1 MNGRDA
7 NADETPQ
14 ARSER
19 FNLRATPAEAALV
32 RQAAYARRQSVTEFL
47 LTAGLAEA
55 RVAVSENE
63 RLEVA
68 AAVYDR
74 LAHELQEEP
83 GEIVDALVDALK
95 QPRRLRLPN

>member
-1 MNGRDA
+1 MDDREQSE
-7 NADETPQ
+7 ETPQ
-14 ARSER
+14 VRSER

-32 RQAAYARRQSVTEFL
+32 RQAAYSRRQSVTEFL

-55 RVAVSENE
+55 RVAVAENE

-74 LAHELQEEP
+74 LARELKDEP
-83 GEIVDALVDALK
+83 GEVVDALVEALK
-95 QPRRLRLPN
+95 QPRRLQLPE